1 MNSQASTP
9 LKPLEHI
16 KILDLTHMLSGPYA
30 TQLLAD
36 MGAVTVKVEPP
47 GQGEGT
53 RRLLEKDPLHSIE
66 GMGAYFLTL
75 GRNKQS
81 VCIDLKQQAGKELF
95 YQLVAVADVVVY
107 NFRAGVAEKLGIG
120 HGRLMEINP
129 RIVTCSITGFGETG
143 PNRDAV
149 SFDLVAQATGG
160 GMSITGSEEQPLRSG
175 IPIGDLGG
183 GLMGAIGILSALQA
197 RVASGRGQHVDIS
210 MQDAQISMLN
220 YMATMYFLSGT
231 QPPAIG
237 NSHFVH
243 VPYDSFKTRDG
254 HIILAIIT
262 DGLWEKFVTIT
273 ELTELATEENRG
285 QPGRWKNRERIMG
298 DVAALI
304 AREDNDFWL
313 EKLQKNGIPCAPVNT
328 FARALSDPHVLARG
342 MVVDVAHPNGQIT
355 KQVGNPIK
363 LSEFT
368 QESFTP
374 APLLGA
380 HTDTVLSSW
389 LQLDPE
395 ALAALRAQGA
405 IQ

>member
-1 MNSQASTP
+1 M
-9 LKPLEHI
+9 KPLEHI

-36 MGAVTVKVEPP
+36 LGAETIKVEPP

-53 RRLLEKDPLHSIE
+53 RRLLEHDAAHSID

-81 VCIDLKQQAGKELF
+81 ICIDLKSDSGLALF
-95 YQLVAVADVVVY
+95 YDLVKQVDVVVY
-107 NFRAGVAEKLGIG
+107 NFRAGVAEKLRIDHG
-120 HGRLMEINP
+120 HLQELNP

-143 PNRDAV
+143 RNKGAL

-183 GLMGAIGILSALQA
+183 GLMGAIGILSALES
-197 RVASGRGQHVDIS
+197 RHVSGKGQHIDIS
-210 MQDAQISMLN
+210 MQDAQLSMLN
-220 YMATMYFLSGT
+220 YMATMYFLSGK
-231 QPPAIG
+231 QPPASG

-254 HIILAIIT
+254 HIIVAIIT
-262 DGLWEKFVTIT
+262 DGLWDRFVGIMG
-273 ELTELATEENRG
+273 LKHLDTEENKG
-285 QPGRWKNRERIMG
+285 QPGRWKNRQTIMAE
-298 DVAALI
+298 VSQLLAT
-304 AREDNDFWL
+304 EDNQVWL
-313 EKLQKNGIPCAPVNT
+313 DRLQKDGIPCAPVNT
-328 FARALSDPHVLARG
+328 FASALSDPHVLDRG
-342 MVVDVAHPNGQIT
+342 MVVEVQHPHGQVV

-363 LSEFT
+363 LSDYPHETF
-368 QESFTP
+368 QSP
-374 APLLGA
+374 PLLGQN
-380 HTDTVLSSW
+380 TDAVLTR
-389 LQLDPE
+389 LLGLDE
-395 ALAALRAQGA
+395 DTLSGLRCRGV

>member
-1 MNSQASTP
+1 M
-9 LKPLEHI
+9 KPLEHI

-36 MGAVTVKVEPP
+36 LGAETIKVEPP

-53 RRLLEKDPLHSIE
+53 RRLLEHDAAHSID

-81 VCIDLKQQAGKELF
+81 ICIDLKSDSGLALF
-95 YQLVAVADVVVY
+95 YDLVKQVDVVVY
-107 NFRAGVAEKLGIG
+107 NFRAGVAEKLRIDHG
-120 HGRLMEINP
+120 HLQELNP

-143 PNRDAV
+143 RNKGAL

-183 GLMGAIGILSALQA
+183 GLMGAIGILSALES
-197 RVASGRGQHVDIS
+197 RHVSGKGQHIDIS
-210 MQDAQISMLN
+210 MQDAQLSMLN
-220 YMATMYFLSGT
+220 YMATMYFLSGK
-231 QPPAIG
+231 QPPASG

-254 HIILAIIT
+254 HIIVAIIT
-262 DGLWEKFVTIT
+262 DGLWDRFVGIMG
-273 ELTELATEENRG
+273 LKHLDTEENKG
-285 QPGRWKNRERIMG
+285 QPGRWKNRQAIMAE
-298 DVAALI
+298 VSQLLAT
-304 AREDNDFWL
+304 EDNQVWL
-313 EKLQKNGIPCAPVNT
+313 DRLQKDGIPCAPVNT
-328 FARALSDPHVLARG
+328 FASALSDPHVLDRG
-342 MVVDVAHPNGQIT
+342 MVVEVQHPHGQVV

-363 LSEFT
+363 LSDYPHETF
-368 QESFTP
+368 QSP
-374 APLLGA
+374 PLLGQN
-380 HTDTVLSSW
+380 TDAVLTR
-389 LQLDPE
+389 LLGLDE
-395 ALAALRAQGA
+395 DTLSGLRCRGV